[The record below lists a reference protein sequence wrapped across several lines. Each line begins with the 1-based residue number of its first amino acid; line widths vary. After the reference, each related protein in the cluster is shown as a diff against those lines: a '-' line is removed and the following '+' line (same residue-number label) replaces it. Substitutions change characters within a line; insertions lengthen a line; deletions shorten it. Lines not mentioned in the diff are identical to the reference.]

1 MDNNAR
7 SVVME
12 QLTGIMRDSSFVAGR
27 AKNRSANI
35 VVGEGLSD
43 DPAFA
48 QRVLA
53 DGSYR
58 FLYARSAP
66 DLFRT
71 LRIHQVDLVILPVGG
86 SLPGLDCCRRIKMD
100 RKTELVPV
108 LVVTGSGVEAQIEA
122 LSAGADDVLP
132 QPVHSDLARTR
143 IRALLRQKAATDRL
157 EQTEVILFSL
167 ARAVEH
173 RDHTTGGH
181 CDRLGLISLG
191 LGMALGLGEEDLEA
205 LYRGGYLHD
214 IGKVGIPDNI
224 LYKPGPLTEEEW
236 QTMRTHPARG
246 EEICKPLRSFERVLP
261 IIRHHHERWDGKGY
275 PDGLKGDQIP
285 LLARV
290 LQIADIY
297 DALTNERPYKG
308 AMPADQALDIMQE
321 ETARG
326 WRDPELMRVF
336 VELHQSSAAE
346 AWQGARAMQE
356 SLRNLQAHLV
366 QA

>member
-1 MDNNAR
+1 
-7 SVVME
+7 ME

-27 AKNRSANI
+27 AKTRSATI
-35 VVGEGLSD
+35 VVGDGLVH
-43 DPAFA
+43 DPTFA
-48 QRVLA
+48 EKVLA
-53 DGSYR
+53 DRPYR
-58 FLYARSAP
+58 FLHAKTAP
-66 DLFRT
+66 DVFRT
-71 LRIHQVDLVILPVGG
+71 LRTNQVDLVILPVDG
-86 SLPGLDCCRRIKMD
+86 SLPGLDCCRKIKSD

-108 LVVTGSGVEAQIEA
+108 LVVTGSGIEAQIEA

-132 QPVHSDLARTR
+132 QPVHRDLARTR

-191 LGMALGLGEEDLEA
+191 IGMALGLCDEDLEA

-214 IGKVGIPDNI
+214 IGKVGIPDKI

-246 EEICKPLRSFERVLP
+246 EEICKPLRSLERVLP
-261 IIRHHHERWDGKGY
+261 IIRHHHERWDGQGY
-275 PDGLKGDQIP
+275 PDGLKADEIP

-290 LQIADIY
+290 MQIADIY
-297 DALTNERPYKG
+297 DALTNERPYKR
-308 AMPADQALDIMQE
+308 AMSAEQALGIMQQ
-321 ETARG
+321 ETSRG

-336 VELHQSSAAE
+336 IELHHGAASE
-346 AWQGARAMQE
+346 AWRGARAMQE
-356 SLRNLQAHLV
+356 SLRNLQLHLV